1 MPTRT
6 DPDRPGWLVQPL
18 EPCAV
23 LQFVDREEVRI
34 VLNDRQVRTVHQR
47 LVALV
52 GDPVPSLELALG
64 LACDALDDEGYAPR
78 RFRLVTDYNAEFERL
93 MAKRYLDAEAS
104 DVPRERV
111 AM

>member
-6 DPDRPGWLVQPL
+6 DPDRPGELVQPL

-23 LQFVDREEVRI
+23 IQFLDRELVRI

-47 LVALV
+47 FVALV
-52 GDPVPSLELALG
+52 GDPSPSLELALG

-78 RFRLVTDYNAEFERL
+78 RVRLVTDYNAEFARL
-93 MAKRYLDAEAS
+93 MAKRSGTERSVLPSREA
-104 DVPRERV
+104 VP
-111 AM
+111 A